1 MSAPELL
8 SLVKSIPD
16 GQAATVTLTDT
27 TGKRQLFECVFKESI
42 APAFFLVF
50 PLDDIPKD
58 IDQTKQCP
66 LVSRDRGNNTVSF
79 LAEIEAKNKNHVFE
93 LVAKK
98 SIRPED
104 LREYFRVDLRTHI
117 AVRFYSQQNGEE
129 SLEWELAGETV
140 DISQSGV
147 LAFFPDECQDKHPI
161 EIELSLV
168 NPAETIFCTGHIVR
182 TKRVRKDRWLTS
194 FHFDEISS
202 RSRDAIAMNCFSEQ
216 RRQIR
221 EKVQTAR

>member
-1 MSAPELL
+1 MSAPEIL

-16 GQAATVTLTDT
+16 GQAATVTLTDS
-27 TGKRQLFECVFKESI
+27 TGKRQLYECVFKESI

-50 PLDDIPKD
+50 SLDDIPQV
-58 IDQTKQCP
+58 IDLTKQCP
-66 LVSRDRGNNTVSF
+66 LVSRDRDGNTVSF
-79 LAEIEAKNKNHVFE
+79 LAEIEARNRNHVFE

-98 SIRPED
+98 PVRPED

-129 SLEWELAGETV
+129 GLQWELAGETV
-140 DISQSGV
+140 DLSQSGV
-147 LAFFPDECQDKHPI
+147 LAFLPDECQDKHPV
-161 EIELSLV
+161 EIELKLI
-168 NPAETIFCTGHIVR
+168 NPAETIHCIGHIVR
-182 TKRVRKDRWLTS
+182 AKRIRKNRWLTS

-202 RSRDAIAMNCFSEQ
+202 RSRDVIAMNCFSEQ
-216 RRQIR
+216 RRQLR